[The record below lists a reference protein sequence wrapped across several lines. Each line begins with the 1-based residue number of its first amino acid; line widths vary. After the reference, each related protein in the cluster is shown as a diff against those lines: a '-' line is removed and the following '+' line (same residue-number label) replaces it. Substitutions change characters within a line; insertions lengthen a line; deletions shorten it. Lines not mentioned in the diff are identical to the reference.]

1 MTDASPST
9 IVGCLLD
16 VSASM
21 REALETDG
29 SDERA
34 NDRLS
39 AVLVAALKLAQSQNH
54 HNSEALIFVSVFGLD
69 NNNKEHPKAID
80 LCEAADALLRL
91 AADPR
96 SGHDLI
102 DRAKEKG
109 VPDIAK
115 YIQREFLDGQARI
128 IYAYLTRHPSEV
140 DEFMEALASSS
151 ILPTVQAIPS
161 TTKTNGRGDS
171 TAVVRTSYPGAQH
184 KHPGYFGNVVSG
196 ANEVIHGMKALHDK
210 VEEEVES
217 KYMEWW
223 PPAALSL
230 ARGFFSRWVK
240 DFSIIKP
247 RPVGEVIRLLAR
259 LQERTNDVAWLKKLR
274 ESMYGQTPMQ
284 HALGF
289 SLEIF
294 KRHPEIKDRVLIV
307 ISDGFSTD
315 GDLMPVARS
324 LQQAN
329 VSIASIYLTSN
340 QAAAERFLH
349 YQPAKGWHHGQRVLF
364 DMASRVAGV
373 AHPIPALAS
382 MGWSIPSAGEIAL
395 HATVSTSVA
404 LNEICSLLLSARFGS
419 ANLLLD
425 LVGRFELDEYIN
437 DENIRGCQNPSN
449 QGQEPTCYA
458 HAAAAVICMAM
469 SRISGRKGGYD
480 DIETVRQR
488 ILEVYPT
495 GPNGRNA
502 RDVLEDATSWYRLR
516 VLEVDEDAASF
527 DKMVES

>member
-140 DEFMEALASSS
+140 DEFMEALA
-151 ILPTVQAIPS
+151 
-161 TTKTNGRGDS
+161 
-171 TAVVRTSYPGAQH
+171 
-184 KHPGYFGNVVSG
+184 
-196 ANEVIHGMKALHDK
+196 
-210 VEEEVES
+210 
-217 KYMEWW
+217 
-223 PPAALSL
+223 L